1 MTDFAAARRH
11 MIDGQLRP
19 SRVTAPALLDAMA
32 EIPREAFVGPGER
45 GLAYAD
51 EDLPV
56 GRGRHLMEPLVL
68 ARLIQAA
75 APQPQDTVLDVGVAT
90 GYSSAVLSRLAAQVV
105 ALEEDAAFAE
115 QARDTL
121 ARLGCANVTVVGGP
135 LAEGF
140 IRRAPYG
147 VILINGAVD
156 EIPSGLQAQLG
167 EGGRLATVVGTGSM
181 GRATLFTKR
190 HGILS
195 HRILFD
201 AATPALKSFVKDP
214 GFVF

>member
-11 MIDGQLRP
+11 MIDGQLRTN
-19 SRVTAPALLDAMA
+19 RVTAPGLLDAMA
-32 EIPREAFVGPGER
+32 AIPREEFVPPAER
-45 GLAYAD
+45 GIAYLD
-51 EDLPV
+51 EDLRV
-56 GRGRHLMEPLVL
+56 GGGRCLIEPLVL

-75 APQPQDTVLDVGVAT
+75 APQPQDTVLDIGMAT
-90 GYSSAVLSRLAAQVV
+90 GYSSAVLSRLAGQVI
-105 ALEEDAAFAE
+105 ALDDDAALAE
-115 QARDTL
+115 QARASL
-121 ARLGCANVTVVGGP
+121 AKQGCGNVTVIAGP
-135 LAEGF
+135 MAEGY

-156 EIPSGLQAQLG
+156 EIPPALQAQLG
-167 EGGRLATVVGTGSM
+167 EGGRLAAVLGTGPV

-190 HGILS
+190 HGIVA

-201 AATPALKSFVKDP
+201 ATTPALKSFVKEP